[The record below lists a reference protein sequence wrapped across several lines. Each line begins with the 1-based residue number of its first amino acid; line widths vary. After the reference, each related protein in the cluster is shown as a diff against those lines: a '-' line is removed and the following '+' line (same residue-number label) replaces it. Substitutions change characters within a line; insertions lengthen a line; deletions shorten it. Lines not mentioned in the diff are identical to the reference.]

1 MRRQFL
7 LSPFIY
13 GSSLGFR
20 FTASPSSP
28 LLLRAMGASS
38 DNGDSAILIQKK
50 SKVSI
55 AIIGGGITGLSCAS
69 QLLSQHK
76 QQRRQQQQSE
86 HYDLDVTI
94 FDTGRLR
101 PGGRCSS
108 RLPEDV
114 PQPAM
119 KNRSSGTY
127 PTKTDAEKGNRSNR
141 RACDNATDDAT
152 NNINNDE
159 NPIPMNIQRAISSND
174 QIVMGMGPVDH
185 SAQILSIPSST
196 NASFDEFQLQLKQWH
211 AEGVIEMFHKGS
223 VCDLSSS
230 NNNDDGSNPKLTS
243 LDENNLYYGKGGMG
257 SIPLSMRQYCLSFN
271 CYGENY
277 TGQSFR
283 ILQDVWVSPSN
294 GVRYIGPTSEDNC
307 NDNKGSIAQPLWELW
322 NGKKSFGKYDRL
334 VIAHNGKC
342 ADRIM
347 SRTPAKAFH
356 SLLRTQFAPHV
367 PSWGGNQMTL
377 NSIYSLVFAIKSPR
391 IGGDGNTDELH
402 SHIAQAL
409 SRLSASNKNNDEKN
423 NEHGAVYTV
432 MIKNEP
438 NLQLLSSN
446 TVKHHHQQ
454 NTNSELN
461 TEIYTLLSSPTFGK
475 KFKGPQENLPPELIS
490 KVVMKL
496 LDSLERSLNLES
508 GSVVDSVIDLKLQL
522 WGAAVPV
529 NTWSSATLTTS
540 SNDNN
545 ISNGDIDG
553 FVYDSIHG
561 AGACGD
567 WIMDSSIAGSWES
580 GRRLANCL
588 LATSHNSKAAMS
600 VGLPLNGIGGK
611 FVPALGSGIGT
622 IPSSRHHQALD
633 TVRDTPPPPENAFST
648 NGLNINGRN
657 RKGNK

>member
-1 MRRQFL
+1 M
-7 LSPFIY
+7 
-13 GSSLGFR
+13 
-20 FTASPSSP
+20 
-28 LLLRAMGASS
+28 LLRAMGASS
-38 DNGDSAILIQKK
+38 DNGDTTIIIQKK
-50 SKVSI
+50 RKVSI
-55 AIIGGGITGLSCAS
+55 AILGGGITGLSCAS

-86 HYDLDVTI
+86 HYDLEVTI

-114 PQPAM
+114 NVPQPAM

-127 PTKTDAEKGNRSNR
+127 PTTVKNAEKDTRSNR

-159 NPIPMNIQRAISSND
+159 IPIPLNIQRAISSND
-174 QIVMGMGPVDH
+174 EIVIGMGPVDH
-185 SAQILSIPSST
+185 SAQILSIPS
-196 NASFDEFQLQLKQWH
+196 NAKASFDEFQLQLKQWH
-211 AEGVIEMFHKGS
+211 AEGVIEMFPKGS
-223 VCDLSSS
+223 VCELSSI
-230 NNNDDGSNPKLTS
+230 NNNDDVSNPMLAP
-243 LDENNLYYGKGGMG
+243 LNENNLYYGKGGMG

-271 CYGENY
+271 GYGENY

-294 GVRYIGPTSEDNC
+294 GVRYIGPTSEGNN
-307 NDNKGSIAQPLWELW
+307 NDNEGSSTRPLWELW

-356 SLLRTQFAPHV
+356 SLLRTQFAPYV

-391 IGGDGNTDELH
+391 IGGDGNNDELH
-402 SHIAQAL
+402 SPIAQAL
-409 SRLSASNKNNDEKN
+409 SRLSHSNKNNHGKN
-423 NEHGAVYTV
+423 NEHHAVYTV

-438 NLQLLSSN
+438 NLQLLSCN
-446 TVKHHHQQ
+446 TVKHQHQQ
-454 NTNSELN
+454 NTNSESN
-461 TEIYTLLSSPTFGK
+461 TEIYTLLSSPIFGK
-475 KFKGPQENLPPELIS
+475 KFKGPQENLPSELIS

-496 LDSLERSLNLES
+496 LNSLERSLNLEK
-508 GSVVDSVIDLKLQL
+508 GSVVTSVVDLKLQL

-529 NTWSSATLTTS
+529 NTWSSTTLATTS
-540 SNDNN
+540 NDSKI
-545 ISNGDIDG
+545 ISHGKVDG

-561 AGACGD
+561 VGACGD

-580 GRRLANCL
+580 GRRLANWL
-588 LATSHNSKAAMS
+588 LATSHNKKDAMS
-600 VGLPLNGIGGK
+600 VGLPKDGIGGK
-611 FVPALGSGIGT
+611 FVPSLGSGIGT
-622 IPSSRHHQALD
+622 IPSSCDQDSLGALKD
-633 TVRDTPPPPENAFST
+633 TSPPPRKTFST
-648 NGLNINGRN
+648 NGSNVNVRNN
-657 RKGNK
+657 RKGNNKGRLADRTQLVSRQS

>member
-1 MRRQFL
+1 M
-7 LSPFIY
+7 
-13 GSSLGFR
+13 
-20 FTASPSSP
+20 
-28 LLLRAMGASS
+28 LLRAMEASS
-38 DNGDSAILIQKK
+38 DNGDSTIIIQKTK
-50 SKVSI
+50 KVSI
-55 AIIGGGITGLSCAS
+55 AILGGGITGLSCAS

-76 QQRRQQQQSE
+76 QQRQQQQSE
-86 HYDLDVTI
+86 HYDLEVTV

-114 PQPAM
+114 NVPQPAM

-127 PTKTDAEKGNRSNR
+127 PTTVKNTDAGKDTRSNR

-152 NNINNDE
+152 NNNDE
-159 NPIPMNIQRAISSND
+159 IPIPMNIQRAISSND
-174 QIVMGMGPVDH
+174 EIVIGMGPVDH
-185 SAQILSIPSST
+185 SAQILSIPS
-196 NASFDEFQLQLKQWH
+196 NAKASFDEFQLQLKHWH
-211 AEGVIEMFHKGS
+211 AEGVIETFPEGS
-223 VCDLSSS
+223 VCELSVI
-230 NNNDDGSNPKLTS
+230 NNYDDGSHPILTP
-243 LDENNLYYGKGGMG
+243 LDESNLYYGKGGMG

-271 CYGENY
+271 GYGENY

-294 GVRYIGPTSEDNC
+294 GVRYIGPISDDNG
-307 NDNKGSIAQPLWELW
+307 NDEEGSSTRPLWELW

-356 SLLRTQFAPHV
+356 SLLRTQFAPYV

-377 NSIYSLVFAIKSPR
+377 NSMYSLVFAIKSPR
-391 IGGDGNTDELH
+391 IGGDGNNDELH
-402 SHIAQAL
+402 SPIAQVL
-409 SRLSASNKNNDEKN
+409 SRLSSFNKNNDKHN
-423 NEHGAVYTV
+423 NEHHTVYTV

-438 NLQLLSSN
+438 NLQLLSCN

-454 NTNSELN
+454 NINSESN

-475 KFKGPQENLPPELIS
+475 TFKGPQENLPSELIS

-496 LDSLERSLNLES
+496 LNSLERSLNLEK
-508 GSVVDSVIDLKLQL
+508 GSVVDSVVDLKLQL

-529 NTWSSATLTTS
+529 NTWSSTTLATTS
-540 SNDNN
+540 NDSK
-545 ISNGDIDG
+545 ISNGENDG

-561 AGACGD
+561 VGACGD

-580 GRRLANCL
+580 GRRLANWL
-588 LATSHNSKAAMS
+588 LATSHNNKATMS
-600 VGLPLNGIGGK
+600 VGLPKDGIGGK
-611 FVPALGSGIGT
+611 FLPSLGSGIGT
-622 IPSSRHHQALD
+622 IPSSRDQHSPDALKD
-633 TVRDTPPPPENAFST
+633 TSSPPPRKTFSM
-648 NGLNINGRN
+648 NGSNDNVRNN
-657 RKGNK
+657 RKGNNKGRLANRTQLVSRQS